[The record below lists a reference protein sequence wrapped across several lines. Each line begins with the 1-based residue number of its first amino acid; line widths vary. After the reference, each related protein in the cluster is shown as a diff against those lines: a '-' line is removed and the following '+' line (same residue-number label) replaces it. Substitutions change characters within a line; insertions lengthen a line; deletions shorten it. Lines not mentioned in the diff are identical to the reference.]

1 MIIFLDRKL
10 FELRGD
16 IVAKFHSTST
26 TTAVDE
32 RCINRKAREDRTK
45 RERERDVSDHSE
57 RWWVAK
63 LKSIGEQFFRDDNF
77 WGSNRYIGEMGR
89 LRGHERAGIS
99 KRRVLA
105 FTRGFAVLRFC
116 TTGMILVSRE
126 IAYRRESE
134 SSLTRA
140 FAPAHYD

>member
-45 RERERDVSDHSE
+45 RERERDVS
-57 RWWVAK
+57 
-63 LKSIGEQFFRDDNF
+63 
-77 WGSNRYIGEMGR
+77 
-89 LRGHERAGIS
+89 
-99 KRRVLA
+99 
-105 FTRGFAVLRFC
+105 
-116 TTGMILVSRE
+116 TTVNDGGWRS
-126 IAYRRESE
+126 
-134 SSLTRA
+134 
-140 FAPAHYD
+140 